1 MSLNVSQANKNSE
14 VGVVWN
20 DTLNGVA
27 VEFYIN
33 KMKMSILHNWLNE
46 LSGSIVKLAKV
57 DFLEVFSFETTAFL
71 PK

>member
-1 MSLNVSQANKNSE
+1 MSYNVSQANKNSD

-20 DTLNGVA
+20 DTLNGVD
-27 VEFYIN
+27 VELYIN

-57 DFLEVFSFETTAFL
+57 DFLEVFSFETTEFF